1 MAQSKAELLEE
12 CLLSLFEKL
21 QSNRQQNQRSLKSTL
36 RTAWK
41 MGSDLRI
48 VEVDNGIL
56 QFKFSSQYQMEW
68 VEKNGPWNFD
78 NNLLLCWWRK
88 DLSAANISLSQSPFW
103 VQVWGLPFK
112 LMTEE
117 IGRDIGS
124 KIGNYVETDKRSW
137 QADQAKFMK
146 VRVELQVDKSFWR
159 GGYIYQIWRG
169 REYQYGSLSS
179 MRDS

>member
-1 MAQSKAELLEE
+1 MNSNHQTGWATVYQKKKGKKRKHLYRSCWSIYSIQNLSSLTNKPGYRCSWRCSQFFSKTVGFHFGYLIPCTRHGQSIIIENEGIHITAQSKAELLEE

-78 NNLLLCWWRK
+78 NNLLLC
-88 DLSAANISLSQSPFW
+88 
-103 VQVWGLPFK
+103 
-112 LMTEE
+112 
-117 IGRDIGS
+117 
-124 KIGNYVETDKRSW
+124 
-137 QADQAKFMK
+137 
-146 VRVELQVDKSFWR
+146 
-159 GGYIYQIWRG
+159 
-169 REYQYGSLSS
+169 
-179 MRDS
+179 

>member
-1 MAQSKAELLEE
+1 MVNLLIIENEGIHIMAQSKAELLEE

-78 NNLLLCWWRK
+78 NNLLLC
-88 DLSAANISLSQSPFW
+88 
-103 VQVWGLPFK
+103 
-112 LMTEE
+112 
-117 IGRDIGS
+117 
-124 KIGNYVETDKRSW
+124 
-137 QADQAKFMK
+137 
-146 VRVELQVDKSFWR
+146 
-159 GGYIYQIWRG
+159 
-169 REYQYGSLSS
+169 
-179 MRDS
+179 

>member
-88 DLSAANISLSQSPFW
+88 GLSAANISFSQSPFW

-169 REYQYGSLSS
+169 REYGSLSS